1 MVQENNN
8 NTEDSAKLKIL
19 IKQQEDNVEAMRKF
33 SGQFGIQIDCLQTV
47 SKQLDE
53 QKQQLTQIDSK
64 VDSLLKQVEGRPIEE
79 LEKVLL
85 ENAREDAA
93 QYKDTVFV
101 PEMGVHPPEGQQEK
115 A

>member
-1 MVQENNN
+1 MYLLDRKQSFWFLGNEKLKVLLK
-8 NTEDSAKLKIL
+8 DSPKLKIL

-53 QKQQLTQIDSK
+53 QKQQLTQIDSM

-85 ENAREDAA
+85 
-93 QYKDTVFV
+93 
-101 PEMGVHPPEGQQEK
+101 
-115 A
+115 

>member
-1 MVQENNN
+1 MKLVQENNN

-53 QKQQLTQIDSK
+53 QKQQLTHIDSK
-64 VDSLLKQVEGRPIEE
+64 VDSLLKLVEGRPIEE

-85 ENAREDAA
+85 
-93 QYKDTVFV
+93 
-101 PEMGVHPPEGQQEK
+101 
-115 A
+115 